1 MTSALSK
8 NPLANK
14 ICPWLTDSLE
24 EFESIN
30 KENRL
35 AHGWLISGQ
44 AGIGKLNLSLAI
56 ANRILNSNADW
67 PQLLDSKEAEAG
79 MSARHEPQDNHPDL
93 HLISPEEGKRT
104 ISVDCIKGNK
114 QKNIKGISEVLQ
126 LTSHE
131 GNAKVAIL
139 EDADGM
145 TKEAANSLL
154 KTLEEPSQN
163 TYLFLLAQ
171 QPGRLPST
179 IRSRCQLLSVQR
191 PSSKDALEWV
201 GGFDPAISH
210 ADWSILLDLA
220 GNAPIQ
226 TLRFYKEGF
235 LKKSKE
241 YLDLLGK
248 ISTNKLDPQ
257 KVADQ
262 WIKEDLELALTW
274 FTRQLKKGI
283 HIQLSD
289 RRPEIIDASSK
300 ASSLEIFNRI
310 EIKKLFQI
318 YDKSE
323 YLIRSLGGGVNAELA
338 LKALLLEF
346 QAAIEG

>member
-1 MTSALSK
+1 M
-8 NPLANK
+8 
-14 ICPWLTDSLE
+14 
-24 EFESIN
+24 
-30 KENRL
+30 
-35 AHGWLISGQ
+35 
-44 AGIGKLNLSLAI
+44 
-56 ANRILNSNADW
+56 
-67 PQLLDSKEAEAG
+67 
-79 MSARHEPQDNHPDL
+79 
-93 HLISPEEGKRT
+93 
-104 ISVDCIKGNK
+104 
-114 QKNIKGISEVLQ
+114 Q

-201 GGFDPAISH
+201 SGFDPAISH
-210 ADWSILLDLA
+210 TDWSILLDLA

-235 LKKSKE
+235 LNKSKE

-262 WIKEDLELALTW
+262 WVKEDLELALTW
-274 FTRQLKKGI
+274 FTSQLKKGI

-289 RRPEIIDASSK
+289 RRPEIIDASSI
-300 ASSLEIFNRI
+300 ASLLEIFNRI
-310 EIKKLFQI
+310 ELKKLFQI

>member
-1 MTSALSK
+1 VTSGLSK
-8 NPLANK
+8 NLLANK
-14 ICPWLTDSLE
+14 ICPWLADSLK
-24 EFESIN
+24 EFESYSIG
-30 KENRL
+30 NRL

-44 AGIGKLNLSLAI
+44 SGIGKINLSLSI
-56 ANRILNSNADW
+56 ANRILDSNADW

-93 HLISPEEGKRT
+93 HWIYPEEGKRT
-104 ISVDCIKGNK
+104 ISVDYIKGNK
-114 QKNIKGISEVLQ
+114 QKNIKGISDILQ

-139 EDADGM
+139 EDADSM

-163 TYLFLLAQ
+163 TYLFLLVH

-179 IRSRCQLLSVQR
+179 VRSRCQLLSVR
-191 PSSKDALEWV
+191 KPSQKDALEWV
-201 GGFDPAISH
+201 SGFDSTVSH
-210 ADWSILLDLA
+210 ADWLILLDLA

-235 LKKSKE
+235 LNKSKE
-241 YLDLLGK
+241 YLDLLDK

-274 FTRQLKKGI
+274 FIRQLKKGI
-283 HIQLSD
+283 HLRLSN
-289 RRPEIIDASSK
+289 PQSAIIDASNTTPL
-300 ASSLEIFNRI
+300 LEILSRI
-310 EIKKLFQI
+310 NIKKLFQI
-318 YDKSE
+318 HDKSE
-323 YLIRSLGGGVNAELA
+323 HFIRSLGGGVNAELA
-338 LKALLLEF
+338 LKSLLLEF
-346 QAAIEG
+346 QVAIEG